1 VILITHNNDLL
12 DNFYSREA
20 VKQLEAF
27 AEVRLNGTDEPLAGD
42 RLVEAARGV
51 DIILSDRLAPGTA
64 DIFARLPDL
73 AVYMR
78 CAVDIRNVDVE
89 AASRAGVLV
98 VRCSSGYNEAVAE
111 VAIGLVITL
120 ARRLHIGDRLY
131 KAGEARQPMV
141 LGRQLAGASI
151 GIIGYGAIGRRIGE
165 LAIAFQMKVRAY
177 DPYVRIVNGCI
188 DQTGLDEV
196 LGADFVVC
204 AAYATPET
212 ERMMNREAFARMR
225 PHAYFVNVSRG
236 ILVDEEALEAALLS
250 GRIAGAGLDV
260 GRGHDE
266 QPNPGIASL
275 ANVVAVPHVAGLT
288 REASDHQAFE
298 TVRQIRELMAGKIP
312 ALALNAHRALRLDRL
327 RRGST

>member
-1 VILITHNNDLL
+1 MVAILITHNNDLL
-12 DNFYSREA
+12 HNFYSLEA

-42 RLVEAARGV
+42 RLVEAARDV

-64 DIFARLPDL
+64 EIFERLPEL

-78 CAVDIRNVDVE
+78 CAVDFRNIDVE

-111 VAIGLVITL
+111 VALGLVITL

-131 KAGEARQPMV
+131 KNGQARQPMV
-141 LGRQLAGASI
+141 LGRQLAGASL

-188 DQTGLDEV
+188 DQVGFDEV

-212 ERMMNREAFARMR
+212 RQMMNRDAFARMR
-225 PHAYFVNVSRG
+225 PDAYFVNVSRG
-236 ILVDEEALEAALLS
+236 ILVDEEALEEALLS

-260 GRGHDE
+260 GMGLDE
-266 QPNPGIASL
+266 QPSPRIAGL
-275 ANVVAVPHVAGLT
+275 VNVVAVPHVAGLT

-298 TVRQIRELMAGKIP
+298 TVRQIRDLMAGKIP

-327 RRGST
+327 RQG

>member
-1 VILITHNNDLL
+1 MVAILITHNNDLL
-12 DNFYSREA
+12 TNFYNLEA

-27 AEVRLNGTDEPLAGD
+27 AEVQINGTDQPLAGD
-42 RLVEAARGV
+42 KLVEAARDV

-64 DIFARLPDL
+64 EIFERLPDL
-73 AVYMR
+73 AVFMR
-78 CAVDIRNVDVE
+78 CAVDIRNIDVE

-111 VAIGLVITL
+111 VALGLLITL
-120 ARRLHIGDRLY
+120 ARRLNIGDRLY
-131 KAGEARQPMV
+131 KDGQARHPMV

-151 GIIGYGAIGRRIGE
+151 GIIGYGAIGRRIGD
-165 LAIAFQMKVRAY
+165 LAVAFQMQVSAY
-177 DPYVRIVNGCI
+177 DPYVRIVNGCVE
-188 DQTGLDEV
+188 QVGLDEA
-196 LGADFVVC
+196 LSADFVVC

-212 ERMMNREAFARMR
+212 QRMMNRDAFAKMR

-236 ILVDEEALEAALLS
+236 ILVDEEALEEALLS

-260 GRGHDE
+260 GMGHDE
-266 QPNPGIASL
+266 QPNPRIAKL

-298 TVRQIRELMAGKIP
+298 TVRQIAELVAGKIP

-327 RRGST
+327 RER